1 MDQVPSESW
10 RGTNKEARLVL
21 RCKRVIFHLVAPWQA
36 GWLSACTELSVSHV
50 ASQASLSLGPGHHD
64 GNIIAPSG
72 GQGPDGHHRELEPAS
87 GTALSY
93 LTLKHS
99 QNGHTESTGK

>member
-10 RGTNKEARLVL
+10 RGANKEARLEL
-21 RCKRVIFHLVAPWQA
+21 RRQRAIFHLVTPRQA
-36 GWLSACTELSVSHV
+36 GWLSAFTELSVSHV

-72 GQGPDGHHRELEPAS
+72 GHGPDGHHRELEPAS
-87 GTALSY
+87 GTAQSY

-99 QNGHTESTGK
+99 QNGHTENTGK